1 MLKRKAAEGGVET
14 TTASKHRKVIDELAD
29 ELVCV
34 ITQELPVDPVTAEDG
49 RIYERTALEEWFAAQ
64 EARGHPIKSPV
75 TNEAMGKR
83 LFPAV
88 QIRNNIKSMV
98 KSGAISG
105 AKADAWKRRMED
117 EMKVEAKRA
126 KAEAGDVDAMV
137 ILGGWYLRGER
148 GLVKDVKQAFA
159 WNLKAADL
167 GHVGGLHN
175 CGVAYMKGEGVSK
188 DEPQALVYLG
198 QAAALGSQTAMY
210 SLGYAHRSSMAGL
223 KPDHEQIA
231 KWYRRMPSATFK
243 DCECLLRDK
252 ASKWLAENAP

>member
-1 MLKRKAAEGGVET
+1 MLVLFSCGFGFGFLLEGGSWGNQNRVNTKLRLMLKRKAAEGGVET

-117 EMKVEAKRA
+117 EMKVEAK
-126 KAEAGDVDAMV
+126 
-137 ILGGWYLRGER
+137 
-148 GLVKDVKQAFA
+148 
-159 WNLKAADL
+159 
-167 GHVGGLHN
+167 
-175 CGVAYMKGEGVSK
+175 
-188 DEPQALVYLG
+188 
-198 QAAALGSQTAMY
+198 
-210 SLGYAHRSSMAGL
+210 
-223 KPDHEQIA
+223 
-231 KWYRRMPSATFK
+231 
-243 DCECLLRDK
+243 
-252 ASKWLAENAP
+252 